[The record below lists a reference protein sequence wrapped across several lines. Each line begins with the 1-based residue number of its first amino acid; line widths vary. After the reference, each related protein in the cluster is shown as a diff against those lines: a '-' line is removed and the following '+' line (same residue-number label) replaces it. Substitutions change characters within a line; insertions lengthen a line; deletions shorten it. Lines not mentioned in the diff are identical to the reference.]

1 MSESAI
7 VFPNLNVTPFIV
19 IFMVVAVLAIAFWI
33 WMFVDVIK
41 RQKGSK
47 LFGWLIV
54 VLFLGI
60 LGAII
65 YYFLGRQSAKPKS
78 IRRPIQVSQPSAMKV
93 IKEQPARKA
102 KKPKAKQR

>member
-1 MSESAI
+1 MI
-7 VFPNLNVTPFIV
+7 LLVTIFI
-19 IFMVVAVLAIAFWI
+19 VVAVLAIVFWI

-41 RQKGSK
+41 RQEGSK

-60 LGAII
+60 LGSII
-65 YYFLGRQSAKPKS
+65 YYFLGRPSKKPKP
-78 IRRPIQVSQPSAMKV
+78 IRRPIQVSQPNATKV

-102 KKPKAKQR
+102 KKSKAKQR